1 MTCFSTFPRPFEFI
15 TYHRSVQCTVLTFL
29 VVDFSR
35 QSLSVLLQ
43 YLSTRYAIPIA
54 KVRSFC
60 QICHIIYIGTVCI
73 NKRLDYRFLGQPL
86 SFLQGLCATDNL
98 NRRPAARKPVR
109 LKKARTLPL
118 SKGLCSLAA
127 ESRSYNGML
136 CHSGCGPK
144 HTYGGNR

>member
-1 MTCFSTFPRPFEFI
+1 MIVTDASPQKYWSNLFFYGQAAHIFAE
-15 TYHRSVQCTVLTFL
+15 L
-29 VVDFSR
+29 VGPVMGPALIEN
-35 QSLSVLLQ
+35 SLWQPLL
-43 YLSTRYAIPIA
+43 L
-54 KVRSFC
+54 
-60 QICHIIYIGTVCI
+60 G
-73 NKRLDYRFLGQPL
+73 LGQPL